1 MSQAPPPQIQ
11 FLDEKRKVSAVITG
25 TEYGEL
31 EYYAVY
37 IVKVMKKSA
46 IRTS

>member
-1 MSQAPPPQIQ
+1 MSQAPQPRIQ
-11 FLDEKRKVSAVITG
+11 FLDEKGVVSAVITG

-37 IVKVMKKSA
+37 LVKVMKKSA